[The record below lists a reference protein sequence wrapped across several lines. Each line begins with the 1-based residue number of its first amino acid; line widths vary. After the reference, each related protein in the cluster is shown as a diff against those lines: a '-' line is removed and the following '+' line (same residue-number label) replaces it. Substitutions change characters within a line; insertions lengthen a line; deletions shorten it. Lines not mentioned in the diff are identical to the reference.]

1 MNNET
6 RTYESCARLRDECV
20 AAGLMDIV
28 RGCYALHVGGYRWR
42 VFRPEG
48 ILYRQQRADV
58 LFPPD
63 FDARLQRA
71 A

>member
-6 RTYESCARLRDECV
+6 RTYVSCARLRDECV

-42 VFRPEG
+42 VFRPEE
-48 ILYRQQRADV
+48 IVYRLMRDDV
-58 LFPPD
+58 LYARVC
-63 FDARLQRA
+63 DARLQRA

>member
-42 VFRPEG
+42 VFRPEE
-48 ILYRQQRADV
+48 IRCV
-58 LFPPD
+58 
-63 FDARLQRA
+63 
-71 A
+71 